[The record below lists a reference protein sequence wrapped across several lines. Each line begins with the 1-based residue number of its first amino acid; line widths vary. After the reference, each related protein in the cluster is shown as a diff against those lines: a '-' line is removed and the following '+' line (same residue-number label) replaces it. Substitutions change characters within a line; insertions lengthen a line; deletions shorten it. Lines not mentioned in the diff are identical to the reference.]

1 MVEIKLRVRELREK
15 CNITQEELADRL
27 GVEPPAVSKWER
39 GLAFP
44 RMDKLVA
51 MADIFDCTVD
61 CILGREPFRDSQNT
75 A

>member
-44 RMDKLVA
+44 RTDKLVA

-61 CILGREPFRDSQNT
+61 YILGREPFRGSQNT

>member
-1 MVEIKLRVRELREK
+1 MAEIKLRVRELREQRGL
-15 CNITQEELADRL
+15 TQEELADRL

-44 RMDKLVA
+44 RPDKLVA

-61 CILGREPFRDSQNT
+61 YILGREPFRDSQNT